1 MYLDHAATT
10 PVRPEVLAAMLPYFS
25 QEWGNPS
32 SLYGPG
38 RRAAQAVAHARDTV
52 ADIFGCAREE
62 VVFTGSGSEGANLAI
77 KGVALAAAAS
87 GKRHLI
93 TSRVEHHAVL
103 DTGRWLARHAG
114 FDLTEI
120 DVDEYGEID
129 LGRLERSITEQ
140 TALVSVMY
148 ANNEVGTLQP
158 LEDVVRIA
166 HARGVPVHTDAVQAA
181 GHLSLDVETLGV
193 DLMSIAAHKFYGPK
207 GVGALY
213 VRRGTR
219 LLPQTQG
226 GGQERGRR
234 SGTENVAGVVGLA
247 EALAI
252 AQDERLSSG
261 PGLRALA
268 GRMLAEL
275 PERVDRCRVTGHP
288 TRRLPGHAS
297 FVFEGIEIASV
308 LLGLDRCDMWASSGS
323 ACTSASS
330 EPSHVLVAMGV
341 PREWVFGA
349 LRLTFGLE
357 QQSRV
362 AGSVVEALLEAIPP
376 LVDSARPRVMAEIG
390 SPAACAT
397 PPDFMRTGLGFSERS
412 QRSEAGDFGGLSE

>member
-1 MYLDHAATT
+1 MYVDHAATT

-38 RRAAQAVAHARDTV
+38 RRAAHALERARATL
-52 ADIFGCAREE
+52 ADIFGCTTQE

-77 KGVALAAAAS
+77 KGVAMAAAKQT

-93 TSRVEHHAVL
+93 TSRVEHHAVI
-103 DTGRWLARHAG
+103 DTCRWLATHAG
-114 FDLTEI
+114 FDLTELEVNEFGE
-120 DVDEYGEID
+120 VDLD
-129 LGRLERSITEQ
+129 QLERSITEH

-158 LEDVVRIA
+158 LHDVVRIA

-181 GHLSLDVETLGV
+181 PHLPIDVEMLGV
-193 DLMSIAAHKFYGPK
+193 DLLSIAAHKFYGPK

-213 VRRGTR
+213 IRRGTR
-219 LLPQTQG
+219 MLPQTQG

-247 EALAI
+247 EALAL
-252 AQDERLSSG
+252 AQDECSSSSPRLDTLSSR
-261 PGLRALA
+261 L
-268 GRMLAEL
+268 LAEL
-275 PERVDRCRVTGHP
+275 PQRVGDCRVTGHP

-297 FVFEGIEIASV
+297 FIFKDIEIAPV
-308 LLGLDRCDMWASSGS
+308 LLGLDKHDMWASSGS

-330 EPSHVLVAMGV
+330 EPSHVLVSMGV
-341 PREWVFGA
+341 AREWVFGA

-357 QQSRV
+357 NSPADV
-362 AGSVVEALLEAIPP
+362 DALLEAIPP
-376 LVDSARPRVMAEIG
+376 LVVAARPRQPV
-390 SPAACAT
+390 
-397 PPDFMRTGLGFSERS
+397 
-412 QRSEAGDFGGLSE
+412 LSAVC